1 MFIKNQFYIGLIRLL
16 LLYIW
21 AGRRVA
27 AHGGRHAFSR
37 VYRGCLFVDPRTRH
51 DHETVET
58 KKWYE
63 QRPAL
68 QARIGSY
75 RIV

>member
-1 MFIKNQFYIGLIRLL
+1 M
-16 LLYIW
+16 
-21 AGRRVA
+21 AGTPSPEFTV
-27 AHGGRHAFSR
+27 
-37 VYRGCLFVDPRTRH
+37 RGCLFVDPRTRH

-75 RIV
+75 RIVYAAIWPARRRGHGHACIALPAEAS